1 MQFKGQVPSM
11 KLIEICANT
20 LLFRSQGQLGG
31 SQWKPWKHIMQG
43 MKPISSQP
51 GTESCSQSKPS
62 FTNKSDLKPMDKDKF
77 IEISD
82 FYFFSNFCKIQH
94 CWVLQKTFFCKTQ
107 QCWILQKSIFAK
119 PNNVGFCRKM
129 FFAKPNNVGFCKNC
143 KN

>member
-1 MQFKGQVPSM
+1 MSLFIDHVVMTVKDINKSIYFYSNILNM
-11 KLIEICANT
+11 ELIEFVSTSDTTKRNSLKFVQTHCYLEAK
-20 LLFRSQGQLGG
+20 GQLGG

-82 FYFFSNFCKIQH
+82 FYFFIR
-94 CWVLQKTFFCKTQ
+94 L
-107 QCWILQKSIFAK
+107 
-119 PNNVGFCRKM
+119 
-129 FFAKPNNVGFCKNC
+129 
-143 KN
+143 

>member
-51 GTESCSQSKPS
+51 GTESYSQSKPS

-82 FYFFSNFCKIQH
+82 FYFFSNFCKTQQ
-94 CWVLQKTFFCKTQ
+94 CWILQKNVFCKTQ
-107 QCWILQKSIFAK
+107 QCWILQKLQKLKCVYIRGGVVLVCWLQIHRYSIIRSIF
-119 PNNVGFCRKM
+119 
-129 FFAKPNNVGFCKNC
+129 
-143 KN
+143 